1 MTALTK
7 YQRIEA
13 SGLWRATPEDQRRE
27 VIVSIGDATLM
38 ISDLRDRALTH
49 WSLPALVRVNPGD
62 WPAIYHPDGDPG
74 ETLELTEDESEM
86 VAAIEKLRQAI
97 ERRRPKPGRL
107 RTVMMA
113 ASLASVLA
121 VGVFWLPG
129 AMIDHA
135 LSVVPEVKRQQI
147 GQRLLADIERVAG
160 PACNAAG
167 SRPAL
172 DRLAR
177 RLTGD
182 GLRLNVVQTSVF
194 DAAMLPG
201 NLMVL
206 SSSLFEDYEEPD
218 VAAGHIIAERLRARE
233 IDPLERLLS
242 ESGMFSSLRL
252 LTTGRLP
259 DEVLKAYAETLLTR
273 PATDLSSEVLL
284 NGFNEAGVK
293 STPYAYALDVSGE
306 ATLPLIEA
314 DPFPG
319 QAPSPVLSDS
329 DWIRL
334 QGICEG

>member
-13 SGLWRATPEDQRRE
+13 SGLWRASPEDQRRE

-74 ETLELTEDESEM
+74 ETLELPENEGEM

-107 RTVMMA
+107 RAVMMA
-113 ASLASVLA
+113 ASVASVLA

-135 LSVVPEVKRQQI
+135 LSVVPSVTRQDI
-147 GQRLLADIERVAG
+147 GKKLLAHVERVAG
-160 PACNAAG
+160 PACNAPGA
-167 SRPAL
+167 RPAL
-172 DRLAR
+172 DRLAK
-177 RLTGD
+177 RLTQD
-182 GLRLNVVQTSVF
+182 GLRLSVVQTSVF

-206 SSSLFEDYEEPD
+206 SSSLFEDHEVPD
-218 VAAGHIIAERLRARE
+218 VAASHIVAEMLRARDT
-233 IDPLERLLS
+233 DPLGRVLS
-242 ESGMFSSLRL
+242 ESGMFSSLKL
-252 LTTGRLP
+252 LTTGNLS
-259 DEVLKAYAETLLTR
+259 DEALKAYAETLLTR
-273 PATDLSSEVLL
+273 PVADLPADLL
-284 NGFNEAGVK
+284 LEGFRAAGVK
-293 STPYAYALDVSGE
+293 STPYAYARDVSGE
-306 ATLPLIEA
+306 TTLPLIEA

-319 QAPSPVLSDS
+319 EAPSPVLSDG

-334 QGICEG
+334 QAICEG